1 MESPP
6 VVSEFENLSEGDK
19 TVSTKFPEPFERDQS
34 FTVYRTSLSDQ
45 ATVNDALGFTPY
57 VTAIAEFLLNPDTE
71 PPLTLSI
78 EGEWGSGKSSFM
90 KQLDKYLR
98 EKGQRTVW
106 FNAWRHDKAE
116 SVWAT
121 FALSFI
127 KQISTP
133 KSWRDW
139 PRILYGYF
147 KLQFLRFNL
156 EKGLF
161 ELIKSLPLILFV
173 VCTTIAI
180 PLILAIYGVQGIT
193 ELVKATNSQ
202 DVLWNRIQAAFKIL
216 FTVGGL
222 TLSGTGVIAGIRSL
236 FGNFQKL
243 LNNPKNNL
251 IKYIEAPDYKKQSAF
266 IEEFHEDFGKIV
278 DAYIGDGKVFV
289 FIDDLDRCEYPKAA
303 DLMQAIN
310 LMIAEDPSVVFILGM
325 DREKVAASLAVKYE
339 QLLTYLPSEIQE
351 IDPEILVQRK
361 LDKGLAYGY
370 SFIEKFVQLPF
381 QVPQPSLT
389 DFDRLFEQ
397 LTTSKRPSASPKI
410 TSAKKSFW
418 TLPKLTGFKGKNQNL
433 QTSQIPETIE
443 QTTNL
448 TAIAQQLV
456 QTEAKFL
463 PTQTQKRLETI
474 KVIFDQ
480 DSSTE
485 RDAIRMVAPIFDYN
499 PRRIKQ
505 FLNLFRLKFYIAYLT
520 GLFDRI
526 EEGEGTMSQEPLTVF
541 QLAKFTA
548 ISLKYPLLLLD
559 LELDKSLLSTL
570 YRYDLVGNR
579 KNFDNVKGQ
588 GEFPSQE
595 KNRLIYWLGH
605 DKLRALLAYNVQ
617 ENVKESESNQ
627 VSSQFSLANLN
638 VQKLL
643 QVSPQVIRQNQALVV
658 ENLSSLLTP
667 DLQAVID
674 QILSQMVE
682 IPGGSFLMG
691 TDEAEVQR
699 LNQEYSTDAFN
710 RELPQHP
717 VTLQTYSLGKYPV
730 TQEQYQAVM
739 GNNPSRFKD
748 NPKNPVENVSWQ
760 EAQAFCQKLRELT
773 GQDFRLPTEAEWEYA
788 CRAGTQTLYYFGNDK
803 TQLGDYAWYGDN
815 SGKNPL
821 DSQKLR
827 NDEPG
832 WSKYLEKLQN
842 NGCQTHPVGQKKP
855 NVWGLYDMHGNVWEW
870 CEDPWSD
877 SYVEKPENAKNNGNI
892 IWSGSNKF
900 RRVVRGGSWDNNPRS
915 CRSAYRDFSGSRYGL
930 NGFRVVYHQD
940 S

>member
-19 TVSTKFPEPFERDQS
+19 TVSTKSSEPSERDQS

-45 ATVNDALGFTPY
+45 ATVDDALGFTPY

-161 ELIKSLPLILFV
+161 ELIKSLPLMLFV

-236 FGNFQKL
+236 LGNFQKL

-289 FIDDLDRCEYPKAA
+289 FIDDLDRCEHPKAA

-310 LMIAEDPSVVFILGM
+310 LMISEDPSVVFILGM

-339 QLLTYLPSEIQE
+339 QVLTYLPSETQE
-351 IDPEILVQRK
+351 IDPEILAQRN

-389 DFDRLFEQ
+389 DFDHLFEQ
-397 LTTSKRPSASPKI
+397 LTKRKSPSNSTKN

-418 TLPKLTGFKGKNQNL
+418 TLPKFTWLKGKNQDL
-433 QTSQIPETIE
+433 QNSQIPEIIE
-443 QTTNL
+443 QETNP
-448 TAIAQQLV
+448 TAITQQVV
-456 QTEAKFL
+456 QTEANLL

-474 KVIFDQ
+474 KVKFGQ
-480 DSSTE
+480 DSSAV
-485 RDAIRMVAPIFDYN
+485 RDVIRMVAPLFDYN

-505 FLNLFRLKFYIAYLT
+505 FVNLFQLKVYIAYLT

-526 EEGEGTMSQEPLTVF
+526 EEGEGNVIQEPLTVF

-548 ISLKYPLLLLD
+548 ISLKYPILLLN

-570 YRYDLVGNR
+570 FQYNLANR
-579 KNFDNVKGQ
+579 KNFNNIQVPS
-588 GEFPSQE
+588 EFSSQE
-595 KNRLIYWLGH
+595 KNRLIYWLSH
-605 DKLRALLAYNVQ
+605 DKLRELLAYDVQ
-617 ENVKESESNQ
+617 ENVKELESNQ

-643 QVSPQVIRQNQALVV
+643 QVSPQVIRQNQGLVV
-658 ENLSSLLTP
+658 EDPLSLLAP
-667 DLQAVID
+667 DLQVVVD
-674 QILSQMVE
+674 QILGQMVE

-699 LNQEYSTDAFN
+699 LNQKYSIEVFN
-710 RELPQHP
+710 RELPIHR
-717 VTLQTYSLGKYPV
+717 VTLQKYFLGKYPV

-739 GNNPSRFKD
+739 GNNPSKFQD
-748 NPKNPVENVSWQ
+748 NPKNPVEQVSWQ
-760 EAQAFCQKLRELT
+760 DAQAFCQKLRKLT

-788 CRAGTQTLYYFGNDK
+788 CRAGTQTRYYFGDDES
-803 TQLGDYAWYGDN
+803 QLGDYAWYDEN
-815 SGKNPL
+815 S
-821 DSQKLR
+821 DSK
-827 NDEPG
+827 
-832 WSKYLEKLQN
+832 
-842 NGCQTHPVGQKKP
+842 THSVGHKKP
-855 NVWGLYDMHGNVWEW
+855 NDWGLYDTHGNVWEW
-870 CEDPWSD
+870 CEDSWHDSYANKPENIKNNGSIIWSD
-877 SYVEKPENAKNNGNI
+877 SNESYHVL
-892 IWSGSNKF
+892 
-900 RRVVRGGSWDNNPRS
+900 RGGSWYYNS
-915 CRSAYRDFSGSRYGL
+915 GYCRSANRLRGYADYWYDYF
-930 NGFRVVYHQD
+930 GFRLVL
-940 S
+940 SSF

>member
-1 MESPP
+1 
-6 VVSEFENLSEGDK
+6 
-19 TVSTKFPEPFERDQS
+19 
-34 FTVYRTSLSDQ
+34 
-45 ATVNDALGFTPY
+45 
-57 VTAIAEFLLNPDTE
+57 
-71 PPLTLSI
+71 
-78 EGEWGSGKSSFM
+78 
-90 KQLDKYLR
+90 
-98 EKGQRTVW
+98 
-106 FNAWRHDKAE
+106 
-116 SVWAT
+116 
-121 FALSFI
+121 
-127 KQISTP
+127 
-133 KSWRDW
+133 
-139 PRILYGYF
+139 
-147 KLQFLRFNL
+147 
-156 EKGLF
+156 
-161 ELIKSLPLILFV
+161 
-173 VCTTIAI
+173 
-180 PLILAIYGVQGIT
+180 
-193 ELVKATNSQ
+193 
-202 DVLWNRIQAAFKIL
+202 
-216 FTVGGL
+216 
-222 TLSGTGVIAGIRSL
+222 
-236 FGNFQKL
+236 
-243 LNNPKNNL
+243 
-251 IKYIEAPDYKKQSAF
+251 
-266 IEEFHEDFGKIV
+266 
-278 DAYIGDGKVFV
+278 
-289 FIDDLDRCEYPKAA
+289 
-303 DLMQAIN
+303 MQAIN

-397 LTTSKRPSASPKI
+397 LTKSKSPSASTKI
-410 TSAKKSFW
+410 TPTQRSFW
-418 TLPKLTGFKGKNQNL
+418 TLPKLTWFKGKNQNL

-448 TAIAQQLV
+448 TAITQQLV

-588 GEFPSQE
+588 GEFSSQE

-605 DKLRALLAYNVQ
+605 DKLRALLASNVQ

-643 QVSPQVIRQNQALVV
+643 QVSPQVIRQNQGLVV
-658 ENLSSLLTP
+658 KNLSSLLAP
-667 DLQAVID
+667 DLQVVVD
-674 QILSQMVE
+674 QILGQMVE

-699 LNQEYSTDAFN
+699 LNQKYF
-710 RELPQHP
+710 
-717 VTLQTYSLGKYPV
+717 LGKYPV

-739 GNNPSRFKD
+739 GNNPSKFQD
-748 NPKNPVENVSWQ
+748 NPKNPVEQVSWQ
-760 EAQAFCQKLRELT
+760 DAQAFCQKLRKLT

-788 CRAGTQTLYYFGNDK
+788 CRAGTQTRYYFGDDES
-803 TQLGDYAWYGDN
+803 QLGDYAWYDEN
-815 SGKNPL
+815 S
-821 DSQKLR
+821 DSK
-827 NDEPG
+827 
-832 WSKYLEKLQN
+832 
-842 NGCQTHPVGQKKP
+842 THSVGHKKP
-855 NVWGLYDMHGNVWEW
+855 NDWGLYDTHGNVWEW
-870 CEDPWSD
+870 CEDSWHDSYANKPENIKNNGSIIWSD
-877 SYVEKPENAKNNGNI
+877 SNESYHVL
-892 IWSGSNKF
+892 
-900 RRVVRGGSWDNNPRS
+900 RGGSWLLNSRY
-915 CRSAYRDFSGSRYGL
+915 CRSAYRGRYNADNGYG
-930 NGFRVVYHQD
+930 NFGFRLVL
-940 S
+940 SSF

>member
-1 MESPP
+1 
-6 VVSEFENLSEGDK
+6 
-19 TVSTKFPEPFERDQS
+19 
-34 FTVYRTSLSDQ
+34 
-45 ATVNDALGFTPY
+45 
-57 VTAIAEFLLNPDTE
+57 
-71 PPLTLSI
+71 
-78 EGEWGSGKSSFM
+78 
-90 KQLDKYLR
+90 
-98 EKGQRTVW
+98 
-106 FNAWRHDKAE
+106 
-116 SVWAT
+116 
-121 FALSFI
+121 
-127 KQISTP
+127 
-133 KSWRDW
+133 
-139 PRILYGYF
+139 
-147 KLQFLRFNL
+147 
-156 EKGLF
+156 
-161 ELIKSLPLILFV
+161 

-222 TLSGTGVIAGIRSL
+222 TLSGTGVVAGIRSL
-236 FGNFQKL
+236 LGNFQKL

-289 FIDDLDRCEYPKAA
+289 FIDDLDRCEHPKAA

-339 QLLTYLPSEIQE
+339 QVLTYLPSEIQE

-397 LTTSKRPSASPKI
+397 LTKSKSSSASTKI
-410 TSAKKSFW
+410 TPTQRSFW
-418 TLPKLTGFKGKNQNL
+418 TLPKLTWFKGKNQNL

-448 TAIAQQLV
+448 TAITQQLV

-588 GEFPSQE
+588 GEFSSQE

-643 QVSPQVIRQNQALVV
+643 QVSPQVIRQNQGLVV
-658 ENLSSLLTP
+658 KNLSSLLAP
-667 DLQAVID
+667 DLQVVVD
-674 QILSQMVE
+674 QILGQMVE

-699 LNQEYSTDAFN
+699 LNQKYSIEVFN
-710 RELPQHP
+710 RELPIHR
-717 VTLQTYSLGKYPV
+717 VTLQKYFLGKYPV

-739 GNNPSRFKD
+739 GNNPSKFQD
-748 NPKNPVENVSWQ
+748 NPKNPVEQVSWQ
-760 EAQAFCQKLRELT
+760 DAQAFCQKLRKLT

-788 CRAGTQTLYYFGNDK
+788 CRAGTQTRYYFGDDES
-803 TQLGDYAWYGDN
+803 QLGDYAWYDEN
-815 SGKNPL
+815 S
-821 DSQKLR
+821 DSK
-827 NDEPG
+827 
-832 WSKYLEKLQN
+832 
-842 NGCQTHPVGQKKP
+842 THSVGHKKP
-855 NVWGLYDMHGNVWEW
+855 NDWGLYDTHGNVWEW
-870 CEDPWSD
+870 CEDSWHDSYANKPENIKNNGSIIWSD
-877 SYVEKPENAKNNGNI
+877 SNESYHVL
-892 IWSGSNKF
+892 
-900 RRVVRGGSWDNNPRS
+900 RGGSWYS
-915 CRSAYRDFSGSRYGL
+915 YSGGCRSADRNRYNADSRY
-930 NGFRVVYHQD
+930 NNFGFRLVL
-940 S
+940 SSF

>member
-19 TVSTKFPEPFERDQS
+19 TVSTKSSEPSERDQS

-45 ATVNDALGFTPY
+45 ATVDDALGFTPY

-161 ELIKSLPLILFV
+161 ELIKSLPLMLFV

-278 DAYIGDGKVFV
+278 DAYIGEGKVFV
-289 FIDDLDRCEYPKAA
+289 FIDDLDRCEHPKAA

-397 LTTSKRPSASPKI
+397 LTKSKSPSASTKI
-410 TSAKKSFW
+410 TPTQRSFW
-418 TLPKLTGFKGKNQNL
+418 TLPKLTWFKGKNQNL

-448 TAIAQQLV
+448 TAITQQLV

-588 GEFPSQE
+588 GEFSSQE

-643 QVSPQVIRQNQALVV
+643 QVSPQVIRQNQGLVV
-658 ENLSSLLTP
+658 KNLSSLLAP
-667 DLQAVID
+667 DLQVVVD
-674 QILSQMVE
+674 QILGQMVE

-699 LNQEYSTDAFN
+699 LNQKYSIEVFN
-710 RELPQHP
+710 RELPIHR
-717 VTLQTYSLGKYPV
+717 VTLQKYFLGKYPV

-739 GNNPSRFKD
+739 GNNPSKFQD
-748 NPKNPVENVSWQ
+748 NPKNPVEQVSWQ
-760 EAQAFCQKLRELT
+760 DAQAFCQKLRKLT

-788 CRAGTQTLYYFGNDK
+788 CRAGTQTRYYFGDDES
-803 TQLGDYAWYGDN
+803 QLGDYAWYDEN
-815 SGKNPL
+815 S
-821 DSQKLR
+821 DSK
-827 NDEPG
+827 
-832 WSKYLEKLQN
+832 
-842 NGCQTHPVGQKKP
+842 THSVGHKKP
-855 NVWGLYDMHGNVWEW
+855 NDWGLYDTHGNVWEW
-870 CEDPWSD
+870 CEDSWHDSYANKPENIKNNGSIIWSD
-877 SYVEKPENAKNNGNI
+877 SNESYHVL
-892 IWSGSNKF
+892 
-900 RRVVRGGSWDNNPRS
+900 RGGSWFINS
-915 CRSAYRDFSGSRYGL
+915 GYCRSAFRYWYNADGRYISI
-930 NGFRVVYHQD
+930 GFRLVL
-940 S
+940 SSF

>member
-1 MESPP
+1 
-6 VVSEFENLSEGDK
+6 V
-19 TVSTKFPEPFERDQS
+19 
-34 FTVYRTSLSDQ
+34 
-45 ATVNDALGFTPY
+45 
-57 VTAIAEFLLNPDTE
+57 
-71 PPLTLSI
+71 
-78 EGEWGSGKSSFM
+78 
-90 KQLDKYLR
+90 
-98 EKGQRTVW
+98 
-106 FNAWRHDKAE
+106 
-116 SVWAT
+116 
-121 FALSFI
+121 
-127 KQISTP
+127 
-133 KSWRDW
+133 
-139 PRILYGYF
+139 
-147 KLQFLRFNL
+147 
-156 EKGLF
+156 
-161 ELIKSLPLILFV
+161 
-173 VCTTIAI
+173 
-180 PLILAIYGVQGIT
+180 
-193 ELVKATNSQ
+193 
-202 DVLWNRIQAAFKIL
+202 
-216 FTVGGL
+216 
-222 TLSGTGVIAGIRSL
+222 
-236 FGNFQKL
+236 
-243 LNNPKNNL
+243 
-251 IKYIEAPDYKKQSAF
+251 
-266 IEEFHEDFGKIV
+266 DF
-278 DAYIGDGKVFV
+278 FS
-289 FIDDLDRCEYPKAA
+289 RP
-303 DLMQAIN
+303 
-310 LMIAEDPSVVFILGM
+310 
-325 DREKVAASLAVKYE
+325 
-339 QLLTYLPSEIQE
+339 YLPSEIQE

-397 LTTSKRPSASPKI
+397 LTKSKSPSASTKI
-410 TSAKKSFW
+410 TPTQRSFW
-418 TLPKLTGFKGKNQNL
+418 TLPKLTWFKGKNQNL

-448 TAIAQQLV
+448 TAITQQLV

-588 GEFPSQE
+588 GEFSSQE

-643 QVSPQVIRQNQALVV
+643 QVSPQVIRQNQGLVV
-658 ENLSSLLTP
+658 KNLSSLLAP
-667 DLQAVID
+667 DLQVVVD
-674 QILSQMVE
+674 QILGQMVE

-699 LNQEYSTDAFN
+699 LNQKYSIEVFN
-710 RELPQHP
+710 RELPIHR
-717 VTLQTYSLGKYPV
+717 VTLQKYFLGKYPV

-739 GNNPSRFKD
+739 GNNPSKFQD
-748 NPKNPVENVSWQ
+748 NPKNPVEQVSWQ
-760 EAQAFCQKLRELT
+760 DAQAFCQKLRKLT

-788 CRAGTQTLYYFGNDK
+788 CRAIPPTPLNKGGGSSRYYFGDDES
-803 TQLGDYAWYGDN
+803 QLGDYAWYDEN
-815 SGKNPL
+815 S
-821 DSQKLR
+821 DSK
-827 NDEPG
+827 
-832 WSKYLEKLQN
+832 
-842 NGCQTHPVGQKKP
+842 THSVGHKKP
-855 NVWGLYDMHGNVWEW
+855 NDWGLYDTHGNVWEW
-870 CEDPWSD
+870 CEDSWHDSYANKPENIKNNGSIIWSD
-877 SYVEKPENAKNNGNI
+877 SNESYHVL
-892 IWSGSNKF
+892 
-900 RRVVRGGSWDNNPRS
+900 RGGSWGSDS
-915 CRSAYRDFSGSRYGL
+915 WGCRSAARNRHVADDRDNFI
-930 NGFRVVYHQD
+930 GFRLVL
-940 S
+940 SSF

>member
-19 TVSTKFPEPFERDQS
+19 TVSTKSPEPFERDQS

-106 FNAWRHDKAE
+106 FSAWRHDKAE
-116 SVWAT
+116 AVWAA

-133 KSWRDW
+133 QTLTWKEYEEKNKKENKKANLRTYRVD
-139 PRILYGYF
+139 ILKANYHIFRGHV
-147 KLQFLRFNL
+147 KLARSRFDLKKGWLELLQAGGIFLF
-156 EKGLF
+156 
-161 ELIKSLPLILFV
+161 IL
-173 VCTTIAI
+173 CAAIAI
-180 PLILAIYGVQGIT
+180 PFILMIYGWQ
-193 ELVKATNSQ
+193 
-202 DVLWNRIQAAFKIL
+202 
-216 FTVGGL
+216 GL
-222 TLSGTGVIAGIRSL
+222 TQLIGALKNPDQIVQAMFYVLGIAGGSSL
-236 FGNFQKL
+236 SLAGLSALLKKL
-243 LNNPKNNL
+243 PGMIGSPKLNL
-251 IKYIEAPDYKKQSAF
+251 IKYLKSPDYSKQSAF

-289 FIDDLDRCEYPKAA
+289 FIDDLDRCEHPKAA

-339 QLLTYLPSEIQE
+339 KLLSYLPSETQE
-351 IDPEILVQRK
+351 IDPDILVQRK

-389 DFDRLFEQ
+389 DFDHLFEQ

-410 TSAKKSFW
+410 TSVKKSFW
-418 TLPKLTGFKGKNQNL
+418 TLPKLTGFKGKNQDF
-433 QTSQIPETIE
+433 QSSQIPETIE
-443 QTTNL
+443 QTTNP
-448 TAIAQQLV
+448 TAITQQVV
-456 QTEAKFL
+456 QTEAPLL

-474 KVIFDQ
+474 KVKFGQ
-480 DSSTE
+480 DSSAV
-485 RDAIRMVAPIFDYN
+485 RDVIRMVASLFDYN

-505 FLNLFRLKFYIAYLT
+505 FVNLFRLKVYIAYLT

-526 EEGEGTMSQEPLTVF
+526 EEGEGNVIQEPLTVF

-559 LELDKSLLSTL
+559 LELDKSLLVKF
-570 YRYDLVGNR
+570 YRYNLGHKKDGINGI
-579 KNFDNVKGQ
+579 KSEGAFS
-588 GEFPSQE
+588 SQE
-595 KNRLIYWLGH
+595 KNTLLYWFGH
-605 DKLRALLAYNVQ
+605 DKLRELLAYKIQ

-627 VSSQFSLANLN
+627 VNSQFSLANLN
-638 VQKLL
+638 IQKLL
-643 QVSPQVIRQNQALVV
+643 QVSPQVISQNRL
-658 ENLSSLLTP
+658 LLTP
-667 DLQAVID
+667 ELQAIIE
-674 QILSQMVE
+674 QILGQMVE

-699 LNQEYSTDAFN
+699 LNQEYSTKAFN
-710 RELPQHP
+710 RELPQHR
-717 VTLQTYSLGKYPV
+717 VTLQKYFLGKYPV

-739 GNNPSRFKD
+739 GNNPSKFQD
-748 NPKNPVENVSWQ
+748 NPKNPVEQVSWQ
-760 EAQAFCQKLRELT
+760 DAQAFCQKLRKLT

-788 CRAGTQTLYYFGNDK
+788 CRAGTQTRYYFGDDES
-803 TQLGDYAWYGDN
+803 QLGDYAWYDEN
-815 SGKNPL
+815 S
-821 DSQKLR
+821 DSK
-827 NDEPG
+827 
-832 WSKYLEKLQN
+832 
-842 NGCQTHPVGQKKP
+842 THSVGHKKP
-855 NVWGLYDMHGNVWEW
+855 NDWGLYDMSGNVWEW
-870 CEDPWSD
+870 CEDSWHDSYANKPENIKNNGSIIWSD
-877 SYVEKPENAKNNGNI
+877 SNESYHVL
-892 IWSGSNKF
+892 
-900 RRVVRGGSWDNNPRS
+900 RGGSWRSGSWS
-915 CRSAYRDFSGSRYGL
+915 CRSANRDRDVADDWFNGI
-930 NGFRVVYHQD
+930 GFRLVL
-940 S
+940 SSF

>member
-6 VVSEFENLSEGDK
+6 VVSEFENLSEGDN
-19 TVSTKFPEPFERDQS
+19 TVSTKSPEPSERDQS

-139 PRILYGYF
+139 PRILSGYF

-202 DVLWNRIQAAFKIL
+202 DLLWNRIQAAFKIL

-243 LNNPKNNL
+243 LNSPKNNL
-251 IKYIEAPDYKKQSAF
+251 IKYIEAPDYSKQSAF

-289 FIDDLDRCEYPKAA
+289 FIDDLDRCEHPKAA

-310 LMIAEDPSVVFILGM
+310 LMISEDPSVVFILGM

-339 QLLTYLPSEIQE
+339 QVLTYLPSEAQE

-397 LTTSKRPSASPKI
+397 LTKSKPPSASTKI
-410 TSAKKSFW
+410 TPTQRSFW
-418 TLPKLTGFKGKNQNL
+418 TLPKLTWFKGKNQDV
-433 QTSQIPETIE
+433 QTSQIPEIIE
-443 QTTNL
+443 QETNP
-448 TAIAQQLV
+448 TAITQQV
-456 QTEAKFL
+456 IQTEATLL

-474 KVIFDQ
+474 KVKFGQ
-480 DSSTE
+480 DSSAV
-485 RDAIRMVAPIFDYN
+485 RDVIRMVAPIFDYN
-499 PRRIKQ
+499 PRRVKQ
-505 FLNLFRLKFYIAYLT
+505 FLNLFRLKVYIAYLT

-526 EEGEGTMSQEPLTVF
+526 EEDEGNVIQEPLTVF

-548 ISLKYPLLLLD
+548 ISLKYPLFLLD
-559 LELDKSLLSTL
+559 LKNDYNLLRRIHYSFEYFPENYEIDDIPKENNCSKKWTGNYPKLTELVTYGCWSEF
-570 YRYDLVGNR
+570 DLRVS
-579 KNFDNVKGQ
+579 VPH
-588 GEFPSQE
+588 GEYLPA
-595 KNRLIYWLGH
+595 N
-605 DKLRALLAYNVQ
+605 
-617 ENVKESESNQ
+617 
-627 VSSQFSLANLN
+627 SQFNLANLN
-638 VQKLL
+638 VEMLL
-643 QVSPQVIRQNQALVV
+643 KISPEVIRQNPEQPSKWPVV
-658 ENLSSLLTP
+658 QYRPPFDLQF
-667 DLQAVID
+667 DLQAVLE

-699 LNQEYSTDAFN
+699 LNQEYSTN
-710 RELPQHP
+710 WYNCELPQHP

-730 TQEQYQAVM
+730 TQEQYQAIM
-739 GNNPSRFKD
+739 GKNPSRFQD
-748 NPKNPVENVSWQ
+748 NLQNPVENVRWDD
-760 EAQAFCQKLRELT
+760 AQAFCKKLKKLT
-773 GQDFRLPTEAEWEYA
+773 GQYFRLPTEAEWEYA
-788 CRAGTQTLYYFGNDK
+788 CRAGTQTRYYFGDDE
-803 TQLGDYAWYGDN
+803 TQLGDYAWYRGN
-815 SGKNPL
+815 SEGT
-821 DSQKLR
+821 
-827 NDEPG
+827 
-832 WSKYLEKLQN
+832 
-842 NGCQTHPVGQKKP
+842 THPVGQKKP
-855 NVWGLYDMHGNVWEW
+855 NQWGLYDMHGNVWEC
-870 CEDPWSD
+870 CEDPWHD
-877 SYVEKPENAKNNGNI
+877 SYAEKPENAKNDGRI
-892 IWSGSNKF
+892 IWLDGNED
-900 RRVVRGGSWDNNPRS
+900 RWGLRGGSCVTYPRY
-915 CRSAYRDFSGSRYGL
+915 CCSAYRDNDNNRIAD
-930 NGFRVVYHQD
+930 NGFRVVSQD

>member
-19 TVSTKFPEPFERDQS
+19 TVSTKSSEPSERDQS

-45 ATVNDALGFTPY
+45 ATVDDALGFTPY

-236 FGNFQKL
+236 LGNFQKL

-289 FIDDLDRCEYPKAA
+289 FIDDLDRCEHSKAA

-310 LMIAEDPSVVFILGM
+310 LMIAEDPSAVFILGM

-339 QLLTYLPSEIQE
+339 KVLTYLPSEAQE

-397 LTTSKRPSASPKI
+397 LTKRKSQSDSTKN

-433 QTSQIPETIE
+433 QSSQIPETIE
-443 QTTNL
+443 QATNP
-448 TAIAQQLV
+448 TAITQQLV
-456 QTEAKFL
+456 QTEAPLL
-463 PTQTQKRLETI
+463 PTQTQKRLEII
-474 KVIFDQ
+474 KVKFGQ
-480 DSSTE
+480 DSSAV
-485 RDAIRMVAPIFDYN
+485 RDVIRMVAPLFDYN

-505 FLNLFRLKFYIAYLT
+505 FVNLFRLKVYIAYLT

-526 EEGEGTMSQEPLTVF
+526 EEGEGNVIQEPLTVF

-570 YRYDLVGNR
+570 YRYDLVENR

-588 GEFPSQE
+588 GEFSSQE

-643 QVSPQVIRQNQALVV
+643 QVSPQVIRQNQGLVV
-658 ENLSSLLTP
+658 KNLSSLLAP
-667 DLQAVID
+667 DLQVVVD
-674 QILSQMVE
+674 QILGQMVE

-699 LNQEYSTDAFN
+699 LNQKYSIEVFN
-710 RELPQHP
+710 RELPIHR
-717 VTLQTYSLGKYPV
+717 VTLQKYFLGKYPV

-739 GNNPSRFKD
+739 GNNPSKFQD
-748 NPKNPVENVSWQ
+748 NPKNPVEQVSWQ
-760 EAQAFCQKLRELT
+760 DAQAFCQKLRKLT

-788 CRAGTQTLYYFGNDK
+788 CRAGTQTRYYFGDDES
-803 TQLGDYAWYGDN
+803 QLGDYAWYDEN
-815 SGKNPL
+815 S
-821 DSQKLR
+821 DSK
-827 NDEPG
+827 
-832 WSKYLEKLQN
+832 
-842 NGCQTHPVGQKKP
+842 THSVGHKKP
-855 NVWGLYDMHGNVWEW
+855 NDWGLYDTHGNVWEW
-870 CEDPWSD
+870 CEDSWHDSYANKPENIKNNGSIIWSD
-877 SYVEKPENAKNNGNI
+877 SNESYHVL
-892 IWSGSNKF
+892 
-900 RRVVRGGSWDNNPRS
+900 RGGSWGNDSRS
-915 CRSAYRDFSGSRYGL
+915 CRSANRYRHDADLRDSSF
-930 NGFRVVYHQD
+930 GFRLVL
-940 S
+940 SSF

>member
-1 MESPP
+1 MESSP

-19 TVSTKFPEPFERDQS
+19 TVSTKSPEPSERDES

-45 ATVNDALGFTPY
+45 ATVDDALGFTPY

-139 PRILYGYF
+139 PRILSGYF
-147 KLQFLRFNL
+147 KLQILRFNL

-236 FGNFQKL
+236 LGNFQKL
-243 LNNPKNNL
+243 LNSPKNNL

-289 FIDDLDRCEYPKAA
+289 FIDDLDRCEHPKAA

-339 QLLTYLPSEIQE
+339 QLLSYLPSEAQE

-410 TSAKKSFW
+410 TSAKQSFW
-418 TLPKLTGFKGKNQNL
+418 TLPKLTWLKRKNQNL
-433 QTSQIPETIE
+433 QTRQTAEILEQET
-443 QTTNL
+443 NP
-448 TAIAQQLV
+448 TAITQQVV
-456 QTEAKFL
+456 QSEATLL
-463 PTQTQKRLETI
+463 PIQTQKRLETI
-474 KVIFDQ
+474 KVKFGQ
-480 DSSTE
+480 DSLAV
-485 RDAIRMVAPIFDYN
+485 RDVIRMVAPLFDYN

-505 FLNLFRLKFYIAYLT
+505 FLNLFRLKVYIAYLT

-526 EEGEGTMSQEPLTVF
+526 EEGEGNVIQEPLTVF

-548 ISLKYPLLLLD
+548 ISLKYPLFLLD
-559 LELDKSLLSTL
+559 MELDAQLLIKCYRFSLRNKATRLTELDQSSLT
-570 YRYDLVGNR
+570 
-579 KNFDNVKGQ
+579 F
-588 GEFPSQE
+588 QE
-595 KNRLIYWLGH
+595 RNRLLYWLGH
-605 DKLRALLAYNVQ
+605 DKLQELLVYNCH
-617 ENVKESESNQ
+617 EGYK
-627 VSSQFSLANLN
+627 FTLTNLN
-638 VQKLL
+638 AQKLL
-643 QVSPQVIRQNQALVV
+643 QVSPQVIRQNLEQVPNKPPFV
-658 ENLSSLLTP
+658 ESPSPLLTP
-667 DLQAVID
+667 DLQAVIE

-710 RELPQHP
+710 RELPQHR
-717 VTLQTYSLGKYPV
+717 VTLQKYYLGKYPV

-739 GNNPSRFKD
+739 GNNPSQFQD
-748 NPKNPVENVSWQ
+748 NPKNPVEQVSWHD
-760 EAQAFCQKLRELT
+760 AQAFCQKLRELT

-788 CRAGTQTLYYFGNDK
+788 CRAGTQTRYYFGDDE
-803 TQLGDYAWYGDN
+803 TQLGDYAWYGSN
-815 SGKNPL
+815 SEGTT
-821 DSQKLR
+821 
-827 NDEPG
+827 
-832 WSKYLEKLQN
+832 Y
-842 NGCQTHPVGQKKP
+842 PVGQKKP
-855 NVWGLYDMHGNVWEW
+855 NQWGLYDLHGNVWEW
-870 CEDPWSD
+870 CEDPWHD
-877 SYVEKPENAKNNGNI
+877 SYAEKPENVKNNGNI
-892 IWSGSNKF
+892 IWSGGDKVS
-900 RRVVRGGSWDNNPRS
+900 RVVRGGSWYYNPWN
-915 CRSAYRDFSGSRYGL
+915 CRSASRFFHAFRSDL
-930 NGFRVVYHQD
+930 SGFRVVSPQD

>member
-19 TVSTKFPEPFERDQS
+19 TVSTKSSEPSERDQS

-45 ATVNDALGFTPY
+45 ATVDDALGFTPY

-139 PRILYGYF
+139 PRILSGYF

-161 ELIKSLPLILFV
+161 ELIKSLPLMLFV

-278 DAYIGDGKVFV
+278 DAYIGEGKVFV
-289 FIDDLDRCEYPKAA
+289 FIDDLDRCEHPKAA

-339 QLLTYLPSEIQE
+339 KVLTYLPSETQE
-351 IDPEILVQRK
+351 IDPEILAQRN

-397 LTTSKRPSASPKI
+397 LTKRKSPSASTKI
-410 TSAKKSFW
+410 TPTQRSFW
-418 TLPKLTGFKGKNQNL
+418 TLPKFIWPQTKNQDSQDPQSTEQEL
-433 QTSQIPETIE
+433 AATS
-443 QTTNL
+443 TT
-448 TAIAQQLV
+448 QQVV
-456 QTEAKFL
+456 QAEAPLL

-520 GLFDRI
+520 GLFGV
-526 EEGEGTMSQEPLTVF
+526 EEGEGNMSQEPLTVP

-548 ISLKYPLLLLD
+548 ISLKYPLFLLD
-559 LELDKSLLSTL
+559 LELDKKLLAKCYRFNLKSEVTSINNMEQIEAMASLSSQKNST
-570 YRYDLVGNR
+570 
-579 KNFDNVKGQ
+579 Q
-588 GEFPSQE
+588 
-595 KNRLIYWLGH
+595 IYWLSH
-605 DKLRALLAYNVQ
+605 DKLRELLAYDSS
-617 ENVKESESNQ
+617 ENRNESEADQ
-627 VSSQFSLANLN
+627 VSVQFSLANLN

-643 QVSPQVIRQNQALVV
+643 QVSPQVIRQNQALIVK
-658 ENLSSLLTP
+658 NLSSLLAP
-667 DLQAVID
+667 DLQVVID
-674 QILSQMVE
+674 QILGQMVE

-699 LNQEYSTDAFN
+699 LNQEYSTDWYN
-710 RELPQHP
+710 CELPQHQ
-717 VTLQTYSLGKYPV
+717 VTLQKYYLGKYPV
-730 TQEQYQAVM
+730 IQEQYQAIM
-739 GNNPSRFKD
+739 GNNPSRFQD

-760 EAQAFCQKLRELT
+760 DAQAFCQKLKELT

-788 CRAGTQTLYYFGNDK
+788 CRAIPPT
-803 TQLGDYAWYGDN
+803 
-815 SGKNPL
+815 PL
-821 DSQKLR
+821 NK
-827 NDEPG
+827 
-832 WSKYLEKLQN
+832 
-842 NGCQTHPVGQKKP
+842 VGLIHSL
-855 NVWGLYDMHGNVWEW
+855 V
-870 CEDPWSD
+870 
-877 SYVEKPENAKNNGNI
+877 
-892 IWSGSNKF
+892 
-900 RRVVRGGSWDNNPRS
+900 
-915 CRSAYRDFSGSRYGL
+915 
-930 NGFRVVYHQD
+930 
-940 S
+940 

>member
-19 TVSTKFPEPFERDQS
+19 TVSTKSPEPFERDQS

-98 EKGQRTVW
+98 ERGQRTVW

-236 FGNFQKL
+236 LGNFQKL

-289 FIDDLDRCEYPKAA
+289 FIDDLDRCEHPKAA

-339 QLLTYLPSEIQE
+339 QVLTYLPSEIQE

-397 LTTSKRPSASPKI
+397 LTKSKSSSASTKI
-410 TSAKKSFW
+410 TPTQRSFW
-418 TLPKLTGFKGKNQNL
+418 TLPKLTWFKGKNQNL

-448 TAIAQQLV
+448 TAITQQLV

-588 GEFPSQE
+588 GEFSSQE

-643 QVSPQVIRQNQALVV
+643 QVSPQVIRQNQGLVV
-658 ENLSSLLTP
+658 KNLSSLLAP
-667 DLQAVID
+667 DLQVVVD
-674 QILSQMVE
+674 QILGQMVE

-699 LNQEYSTDAFN
+699 LNQKYSIEVFN
-710 RELPQHP
+710 RELPIHR
-717 VTLQTYSLGKYPV
+717 VTLQKYFLGKYPV

-739 GNNPSRFKD
+739 GNNPSKFQD
-748 NPKNPVENVSWQ
+748 NPKNPVEQVSWQ
-760 EAQAFCQKLRELT
+760 DAQAFCQKLRKLT

-788 CRAGTQTLYYFGNDK
+788 CRAGTQTRYYFGDDES
-803 TQLGDYAWYGDN
+803 QLGDYAWYDEN
-815 SGKNPL
+815 S
-821 DSQKLR
+821 DSK
-827 NDEPG
+827 
-832 WSKYLEKLQN
+832 
-842 NGCQTHPVGQKKP
+842 THSVGHKKP
-855 NVWGLYDMHGNVWEW
+855 NDWGLYDTHGNVWEW
-870 CEDPWSD
+870 CEDSWHDSYANKPENIKNNGSIIWSD
-877 SYVEKPENAKNNGNI
+877 SNESYHVL
-892 IWSGSNKF
+892 
-900 RRVVRGGSWDNNPRS
+900 RGGSWNVYS
-915 CRSAYRDFSGSRYGL
+915 GFCRSANRNWNDAVVRGI
-930 NGFRVVYHQD
+930 NVGFRLVL
-940 S
+940 SSF